1 VEQPQFFNF
10 VEKQEPTM
18 KELNEI
24 LIGESVVGLK
34 DNLVKTS
41 ILPKTSGELD
51 RDLSIQGNV
60 ILEGAVYARNLLI
73 DSGPAE
79 FNGAVYAHNEL
90 HIKNDS
96 RETVFFKKAVATN
109 DSIVALL
116 ISGRCIFGSDINGKS
131 IKLKNCFVAGSVFAN
146 EIQLENTVVLGG
158 CFASKKLTLQNA
170 ITGTFNAPEV
180 MAGGINYLLYPT
192 AFSVEPIAILPGT
205 EFYNITLA
213 DLSSLYKGSPVMPN
227 TGKIRLDINAD
238 AQRTVLVDDSDT
250 KILLNSYSVAS
261 RVLVGDLIDIDKF
274 ENHFLIVSASLGSQI
289 LKTYSLQ
296 REDGSS
302 VDLTVGDIADFFFRI
317 LNGSVVIGEL
327 NGTISF
333 EELKQKYL

>member
-1 VEQPQFFNF
+1 
-10 VEKQEPTM
+10 M
-18 KELNEI
+18 KELKEI
-24 LIGESVVGLK
+24 LIGESVVNLK
-34 DNLVKTS
+34 DNLIKTN
-41 ILPKTSGELD
+41 ILPKTAGELD
-51 RDLSIQGNV
+51 RDISIQGNV
-60 ILEGAVYARNLLI
+60 TAEGAIYTRNLFI
-73 DSGPAE
+73 DSGPVE

-90 HIKNDS
+90 HVKNDS

-131 IKLKNCFVAGSVFAN
+131 IKLKNCFVAGSIFAN
-146 EIQLENTVVLGG
+146 EIQLENTIVLGG
-158 CFASKKLTLQNA
+158 CFAAKKLALQNV

-192 AFSVEPIAILPGT
+192 AFSVEPIAPLPGT

-213 DLSSLYKGSPVMPN
+213 DLGSLYKGSSVKPN

-238 AQRTVLVDDSDT
+238 TQRTVLVDDSDT
-250 KILLNSYSVAS
+250 KILINSYSVAS
-261 RVLVGDLIDIDKF
+261 RVLASDLIDIENL
-274 ENHFLIVSASLGSQI
+274 ENHFLIISASLGSQI

-296 REDGSS
+296 KEDGSNA
-302 VDLTVGDIADFFFRI
+302 DLTINDIADFFFKI
-317 LNGSVVIGEL
+317 LNGSVAIEEI

-333 EELKQKYL
+333 EKLRQEYL